1 MRRNASDVKCHA
13 KIIKPKKNKKK
24 AIAKLMICGIG
35 ELIGGIGECIIAES
49 SNDESESAI

>member
-13 KIIKPKKNKKK
+13 KIIKPKKTRKN

-35 ELIGGIGECIIAES
+35 ELIGDIGESA
-49 SNDESESAI
+49 NDESESAIC